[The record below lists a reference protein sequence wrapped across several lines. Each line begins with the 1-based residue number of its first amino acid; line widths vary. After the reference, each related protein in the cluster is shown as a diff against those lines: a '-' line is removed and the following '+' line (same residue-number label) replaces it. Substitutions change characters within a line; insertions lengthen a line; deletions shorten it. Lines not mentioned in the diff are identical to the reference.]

1 MGSEGSLRTLK
12 TPSRVPILSQIIPLL
27 DLPPFFKINFN
38 VIFPSTPR
46 TSKWPLS
53 FRFPYQINASIL
65 CIPHTRPIP
74 LSSHPQC
81 YVIARF
87 EGRNDPEIYKLTP
100 DGVTNVRL
108 VSDCESHP
116 QTATTRAHRCNTC
129 ARVYI
134 NGELNM
140 TQPLL
145 QVFNIASLCQFAS

>member
-1 MGSEGSLRTLK
+1 MSSSHLRLGL
-12 TPSRVPILSQIIPLL
+12 PSDR
-27 DLPPFFKINFN
+27 
-38 VIFPSTPR
+38 FPSD
-46 TSKWPLS
+46 
-53 FRFPYQINASIL
+53 FPTKSMHPF
-65 CIPHTRPIP
+65 CVPPHTRPIP

-81 YVIARF
+81 YVIAKF

-100 DGVTNVRL
+100 AGVTNVRL

-116 QTATTRAHRCNTC
+116 ETATTRAHRCNTC

-145 QVFNIASLCQFAS
+145 QVFNIASLCHFAS